1 MFKYTPK
8 KTFLKE
14 MRVKRVGLWWDTQWA
29 IVFDILKRHRLDG
42 NYKLAIILRDKY
54 PSFCFYSEN
63 QLSEVP
69 IQGYLFPVAMFTE
82 EKA

>member
-8 KTFLKE
+8 KSILEE
-14 MRVKRVGLWWDTQWA
+14 MRVKEVGRWWDKQWA
-29 IVFDILKRHRLDG
+29 IVGDILKRHRLDN
-42 NYKLAIILRDKY
+42 NYMLAIILRDKY

-69 IQGYLFPVAMFTE
+69 IQDICFP
-82 EKA
+82 